1 MLWHILTPEYP
12 PDCGGVGDYTALIA
26 AALADAGDVVHVWHP
41 GAALARAARL
51 TVHALP
57 DRFARG
63 SRAVLD
69 RAFLDMPGAIL
80 VQYVPTAFGLR
91 GANVP
96 FARWLLGVRQAG
108 GDVRVMFHAPFFY
121 FGLERPWRNALAI
134 AQRAMASLMVRA
146 GRTVY
151 FSTGNWSR
159 YLRPYGRVGDAEVLP
174 VPATIA
180 IDPPSS
186 LVNGWMT
193 RVEPREGAV
202 IGHFGTYGEHVAA
215 ELRRVLPEIW
225 RTRPSA
231 RVLLVGDGSVAFM
244 KEMRAAAPRPD
255 SVNATGRLSSEDVAA
270 ALRACDVLIA
280 PYPDGVTT
288 RRTSMMGALTSG
300 RPVVTTDGPLT
311 EGIWRETRAVP
322 LVAAGDAAAFAG
334 CVDRIA
340 GDKTLQTAIGA
351 ACRGLY
357 DERFALRHTVAA
369 LRRADVPAIV
379 T

>member
-12 PDCGGVGDYTALIA
+12 PDCGGVGDYTALVA
-26 AALADAGDVVHVWHP
+26 EALADAGDVVHVWHP
-41 GAALARAARL
+41 GAPAPRSSRV

-69 RAFLDMPGAIL
+69 RAFTQLPGAIL

-96 FARWLLGVRQAG
+96 FARWLLGVRHAS
-108 GDVRVMFHAPFFY
+108 GDVRVMFHEPFFY
-121 FGLERPWRNALAI
+121 FALERPWRNALAI

-151 FSTGNWSR
+151 FSTENWFS
-159 YLRPYGRVGDAEVLP
+159 YLRPYGRVADAEVIP

-180 IDPPSS
+180 IDPPAS
-186 LVNGWMT
+186 LVNGWT
-193 RVEPREGAV
+193 ARLRNAAGPV
-202 IGHFGTYGEHVAA
+202 IGHFGTYGDHVAA
-215 ELRRVLPEIW
+215 ELAQVLPEIW
-225 RTRPSA
+225 RRRPSA
-231 RVLLVGDGSVAFM
+231 RVLLVGDGSVDFM
-244 KEMRAAAPRPD
+244 KQMRGAAPCD
-255 SVNATGRLSSEDVAA
+255 TSVNATGRLSSDDVAA

-288 RRTSMMGALTSG
+288 RRTSMMAALTTS

-311 EGIWRETRAVP
+311 ESVWRNGAAVP
-322 LVAAGDAAAFAG
+322 LVATGNAAAFADSVNRIAGDAA
-334 CVDRIA
+334 
-340 GDKTLQTAIGA
+340 LQLETGA
-351 ACRGLY
+351 AGRRLY
-357 DERFALRHTVAA
+357 DERFALRHTIAA
-369 LRRADVPAIV
+369 LRRADVAV
-379 T
+379 AT